1 MLAALL
7 TARALRDA
15 FARRRQ
21 TRRVPSPGPGS
32 VLRSGSGSGSVLRSA
47 SSSGSGEDPS
57 QRELP
62 ANRRAEAIV
71 AILLVGAGLFAFGF
85 TVVYAAAGAS
95 TQLLGIALGGGLA
108 LLAAAAIVAGKAVVP
123 QETSVEQRDVLL
135 KEQEMEQVLE
145 IVESGGEGISRRT
158 LLAGAAGLA
167 GAGVLTA
174 AVTPLA
180 SLGPDLDAIHQT
192 AWRRGVRLVDDQGRP
207 YSAEEVQ
214 IGAFYTALP
223 ERGDPEAFGSG
234 VLVVKLP
241 ADLIHLPP
249 ARRDWAPEGI
259 LAYSKICPHAGCA
272 ISLYRY
278 PTYQPTSV
286 GPAFTCPCHYSTF
299 SPGEGG
305 RLMFGPAGRALP
317 QLPLMIDGER
327 NLRAAAAFH
336 EDIGPS
342 WWSVHR
348 GQS

>member
-1 MLAALL
+1 MSDGPHRRPTRLRGTISMIAALL

-21 TRRVPSPGPGS
+21 ARVTSRP
-32 VLRSGSGSGSVLRSA
+32 LRT
-47 SSSGSGEDPS
+47 GEDPS
-57 QRELP
+57 QRDVA
-62 ANRRAEAIV
+62 ANRRAETLV
-71 AILLVGAGLFAFGF
+71 AILLVGAGLFAFAF
-85 TVVYAAAGAS
+85 TIVYAAAGAS
-95 TQLLGIALGGGLA
+95 TQLLAVTLGGALA
-108 LLAAAAIVAGKAVVP
+108 LLAAGAIVAGKALVP
-123 QETSVEQRDVLL
+123 QEKSVEQRDVLL
-135 KEQEMEQVLE
+135 KEDELHEVLE
-145 IVESGGEGISRRT
+145 IIESGGEGISRRK

-192 AWRRGVRLVDDQGRP
+192 PWRRGVRLVDDQGRP
-207 YSAEEVQ
+207 YTAEEVQ
-214 IGAFYTALP
+214 IGSFYTALP
-223 ERGDPEAFGSG
+223 EHADPGAFGSG
-234 VLVVKLP
+234 LLLVKLP
-241 ADLIHLPP
+241 ADRIHLPP

-317 QLPLMIDGER
+317 QLPLMIDAER
-327 NLRAAAAFH
+327 NVRAAAPFR

-342 WWSVHR
+342 WWSVRR